1 MKGEKQEYQEKEDKS
16 PNLESGILESSKQFL
31 FYARSDVISE
41 ARLSVSVRGL
51 QETKSIEAIY
61 IYLASLVALCQCRR
75 CGFDPWVGLE
85 DPLEE
90 EMATHSSILT
100 WKIPQ
105 TVEPKGL
112 PSVGPQTVRH
122 D

>member
-1 MKGEKQEYQEKEDKS
+1 MKGEKQECQEKEDKS

-61 IYLASLVALCQCRR
+61 IFGFPGGSMPMQETWVRSLGGSGRIPWRR
-75 CGFDPWVGLE
+75 KWQPTPVF
-85 DPLEE
+85 
-90 EMATHSSILT
+90 
-100 WKIPQ
+100 
-105 TVEPKGL
+105 L
-112 PSVGPQTVRH
+112 PGKSHRQ
-122 D
+122 

>member
-1 MKGEKQEYQEKEDKS
+1 MKGEKQEYQEREDKS

-51 QETKSIEAIY
+51 QRNKINRSYIY
-61 IYLASLVALCQCRR
+61 IWLPWWFCGIEFTCQCRR
-75 CGFDPWVGLE
+75 CGFDPWVGQE

-90 EMATHSSILT
+90 EMATHSSILG
-100 WKIPQ
+100 Q
-105 TVEPKGL
+105 
-112 PSVGPQTVRH
+112 
-122 D
+122 